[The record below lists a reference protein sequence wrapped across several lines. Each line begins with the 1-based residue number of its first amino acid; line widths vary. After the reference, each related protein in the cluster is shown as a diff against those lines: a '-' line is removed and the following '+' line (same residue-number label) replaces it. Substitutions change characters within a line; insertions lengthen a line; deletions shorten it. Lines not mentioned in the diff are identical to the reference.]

1 VAQLRRPS
9 LSRDWQQRKWDD
21 GGDSGIRRSI
31 KALLDA
37 VDRRDPALTFI
48 AVELQQKRHEKDEL
62 TEGDVRE
69 AVVLGRTRFDEFR
82 QQLADRRSDRIPDSI
97 VYYIRRGPLV
107 KIGTTTNPHGRF
119 RDLLPDEILA
129 WEPGGRTE
137 EEARHA
143 QFKALRVSNRGEY
156 FRRDATLDQHIH
168 DVAAQHGAPDP
179 TWPTIQTLERHPTS
193 AITPEPPVAPDLVT
207 LKDGARRL
215 GIRYNTACVWKHRGK
230 LKAFLEDEAGNP
242 MYLLS
247 DLKSLA
253 EGVGMGSRPKG
264 PDATTGAS
272 GPEWLAS

>member
-1 VAQLRRPS
+1 MAQLRRPS
-9 LSRDWQQRKWDD
+9 LSRDWRQRKWDD
-21 GGDSGIRRSI
+21 GGDTGVRRSI
-31 KALLDA
+31 RALLNA

-48 AVELQQKRHEKDEL
+48 AIELQRKRHAKGEL
-62 TEGDVRE
+62 TEDDVRE
-69 AVVLGRTRFDEFR
+69 AVTLGRTSFDEFR

-107 KIGTTTNPHGRF
+107 KIGTTTNPRGRF

-137 EEARHA
+137 EAARHA

-156 FRRDATLDQHIH
+156 FRRDATLDQHIRELA
-168 DVAAQHGAPDP
+168 DRHGAPDP
-179 TWPTIQTLERHPTS
+179 TWPTIQTLEREPTF

-207 LKDGARRL
+207 LKDGTLRL

-230 LKAFLEDEAGNP
+230 LKPFLEDAEGNP

-247 DLKSLA
+247 DLRSLA
-253 EGVGMGSRPKG
+253 ESVGMGSRPKG
-264 PDATTGAS
+264 PDATTDAC